1 MQDTVP
7 ANQSA
12 IWNAKGRPSMGQ
24 QNRVVTVTI
33 NPAIDQT
40 ITIPNFTAG
49 AVNRVQSSQMDAG
62 GKGINVASF
71 LADFGQPAAVT
82 GFLGADNDGIFRR
95 LFEQKGI
102 EDRCIRI
109 AGQTRIGV
117 KISDDVLNQT
127 TDINF
132 PGETPSPADIARLFD
147 VLAEL
152 AASHEWFVLSGSIPA
167 GVSTGVY
174 EEMVRTLAGKKVVL
188 DTSGGGFRR
197 ALPAGPWLIKPN
209 VDELSEYAGKPL
221 DSPAAILEQA
231 RLIMSRHK
239 ISSVVISMGKEG
251 AIFVEGDMP
260 VWAVPPSVKVK
271 STVGAGD
278 AMVAGIVAGKLQNLS
293 LAECARLATAF
304 SMTAIS
310 HIGSGLPSIE
320 AVQSARER
328 VTVRELSE
336 V

>member
-1 MQDTVP
+1 
-7 ANQSA
+7 
-12 IWNAKGRPSMGQ
+12 MGQ
-24 QNRVVTVTI
+24 EKRIVTVTI

-71 LADFGQPAAVT
+71 LADFGQPATVT
-82 GFLGADNDGIFRR
+82 GFLGADNDAIFRR
-95 LFEQKGI
+95 MFERKGI
-102 EDRCIRI
+102 DDRCVRI

-117 KISDDVLNQT
+117 KVSDEALHQT

-132 PGETPSPADIARLFD
+132 PGETPTPADIAHLFEIL
-147 VLAEL
+147 VEL
-152 AASHEWFVLSGSIPA
+152 ATMHEWFVLSGSIPR
-167 GVSTGVY
+167 GVSASIY

-188 DTSGGGFRR
+188 DTSGEGFRQ
-197 ALPAGPWLIKPN
+197 AVPAGPWLIKPN

-221 DSPAAILEQA
+221 DSTAAILAQA
-231 RLIMSRHK
+231 RAVMDRYNIH
-239 ISSVVISMGKEG
+239 SVVISMGKAG
-251 AIFVEGDMP
+251 AIFIEGEET
-260 VWAVPPSVKVK
+260 VWAVPPSVQVK

-278 AMVAGIVAGKLQNLS
+278 AMVAGIVAGKIQGLA

-304 SMTAIS
+304 SVTAIS

-328 VTVRELSE
+328 VTIRELSKA
-336 V
+336 